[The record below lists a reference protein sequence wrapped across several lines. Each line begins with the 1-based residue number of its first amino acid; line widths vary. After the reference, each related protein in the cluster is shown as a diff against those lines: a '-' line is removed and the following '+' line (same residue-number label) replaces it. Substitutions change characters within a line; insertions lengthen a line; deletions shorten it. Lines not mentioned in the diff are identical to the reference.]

1 MKRANK
7 LELNIGL
14 NNNPLLVNE
23 ILQHIKY
30 ASLFIDNIE
39 EKSDYINYKV
49 DLSEYNNEIEQTLII
64 EGFTAFK
71 LSSCVDIIERLCS
84 VFNQECIAAIIDNND
99 LLIYQIGYKGEKQK
113 FNKDYF
119 INY

>member
-14 NNNPLLVNE
+14 ENNPKLVRE

-30 ASLFIDNIE
+30 AGFYIDNE
-39 EKSDYINYKV
+39 FNYRV
-49 DLSEYNNEIEQTLII
+49 DLSEYNNEVEQTLIV
-64 EGFTAFK
+64 EGLTSRG
-71 LSSCVDIIERLCS
+71 LVYCVDMVQRFCS
-84 VFNQECIAAIIDNND
+84 LLTQDCIAAKVDNNE

-113 FNKDYF
+113 FNNDYF